1 MTDTGGLLDFS
12 FGKQLHG
19 ADALSYAHSELTFPF
34 RFGTIES
41 TRTSGDKT
49 V

>member
-12 FGKQLHG
+12 LESSFAGQTRFLM
-19 ADALSYAHSELTFPF
+19 HSELTFPF

>member
-1 MTDTGGLLDFS
+1 MTDTGGLLDL
-12 FGKQLHG
+12 FGKQLRG

>member
-12 FGKQLHG
+12 LESSFAGQMRFPVRI
-19 ADALSYAHSELTFPF
+19 SELTFPF

>member
-1 MTDTGGLLDFS
+1 MTDTGGPLDFS
-12 FGKQLHG
+12 LESSFAG

>member
-12 FGKQLHG
+12 LESSFAGQTRFPVRI
-19 ADALSYAHSELTFPF
+19 SELTFPF